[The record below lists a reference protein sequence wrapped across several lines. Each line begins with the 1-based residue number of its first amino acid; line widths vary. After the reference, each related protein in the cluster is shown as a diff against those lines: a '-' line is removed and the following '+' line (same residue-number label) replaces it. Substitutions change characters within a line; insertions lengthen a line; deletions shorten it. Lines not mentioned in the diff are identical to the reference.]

1 MKKDNFWGLKK
12 WRRPEG
18 RPISISGM
26 SVPDYTWSSVLLD
39 RCAVLSEHPCKHR
52 GASTATK
59 ITKITLVAS
68 PFLSGYT
75 HHFSSSGVQDGLLN
89 LIPH

>member
-1 MKKDNFWGLKK
+1 MLGNNFGGLKK

-26 SVPDYTWSSVLLD
+26 SVPDYIWSSVLHK
-39 RCAVLSEHPCKHR
+39 RCAVPSEPPCSYR

-59 ITKITLVAS
+59 ISKLSLVAS
-68 PFLSGYT
+68 PFYVRNSHYLAIALT
-75 HHFSSSGVQDGLLN
+75 ELERTN
-89 LIPH
+89 LTSH